1 VLYTLLAGCVADS
14 PAEKAGKTAMKVG
27 YDARQRSALRLLAL
41 WLDVDWSKMA
51 AMELMV
57 AYMAMAAQKEREQ
70 KHVDDEEVAQSRWS
84 QWRRGGLIGAA
95 ALTGGAILAITGG
108 SRRMITTLPFL
119 FFLCSMAL

>member
-1 VLYTLLAGCVADS
+1 
-14 PAEKAGKTAMKVG
+14 
-27 YDARQRSALRLLAL
+27 
-41 WLDVDWSKMA
+41 
-51 AMELMV
+51 MELMV

-108 SRRMITTLPFL
+108 SRHMIITMPFL